1 MACETLRTPSPGHIP
16 LHPIQELV
24 VYFGGDQIHCRGAS
38 ETVLRLQTQD
48 GVVEALL
55 AAEPAEPAS
64 VLM

>member
-1 MACETLRTPSPGHIP
+1 M
-16 LHPIQELV
+16 
-24 VYFGGDQIHCRGAS
+24 YFGGDQIHCRGAS

-55 AAEPAEPAS
+55 AAEPAEPAA